1 MIRIVRTVFLACL
14 FSVLGVGLAQG
25 TQEAVK
31 KQSAAPVIV
40 VEEPI
45 HDFGQVSQGEAVTHD
60 FRVLNQGTAPLEI
73 KKVKPG

>member
-1 MIRIVRTVFLACL
+1 MRFLRTVFFAC
-14 FSVLGVGLAQG
+14 FFFVLGIALAQG
-25 TQEAVK
+25 AQEAVK
-31 KQSAAPVIV
+31 EQTAVPVIV
-40 VEEPI
+40 VEESI

>member
-1 MIRIVRTVFLACL
+1 MIRIVKAVSWACL
-14 FSVLGVGLAQG
+14 FSMFWIGFVQGAQETPG
-25 TQEAVK
+25 EQAAV
-31 KQSAAPVIV
+31 PIIV

-45 HDFGQVSQGEAVTHD
+45 YDFGKVSQGDVVAHD

>member
-1 MIRIVRTVFLACL
+1 MRFLRTVFFAC
-14 FSVLGVGLAQG
+14 FFFVLGIGLAQG
-25 TQEAVK
+25 AQAVVEE
-31 KQSAAPVIV
+31 QTAVPVIV
-40 VEEPI
+40 VEESI